1 MSKEKK
7 EKGTISRRGFLK
19 AAGGVTFAVAAY
31 ALLPKIPFG
40 EDAQASGDLVEQTVT
55 AWVRIDTEGKVTIY
69 NPAAEMGQGSMTAL
83 PLILAE
89 EMDANWDD
97 VVIEQSPIEP
107 AIYGSVMFS
116 NSRRMITV
124 GSRAVS
130 GYFDSL
136 RTAGAQVRKMLVNS
150 AAKEMGVPAG
160 ELSTEPGTVLHKSSG
175 RKMTFGEIAGI
186 MKVPETPPAVSP
198 SELKD
203 PKDFRLIGRVDIP
216 RHDIPS
222 KCDGS
227 AKFAIDVRLPNMVYA
242 VIARSPV
249 HGAKPKLT
257 NESVVG
263 GMKGVIKTVALG
275 HGVGVIAE
283 TIEDALA
290 AKAAVKIDW
299 SGGDSK
305 GYNSQEWMWARKYAS
320 VASDPSKAGRAEE
333 NKGNADQA
341 LASASKKYSA
351 DFYNDHVVHAQ
362 MEPLNAVV
370 SVAADGK
377 SAEVWA
383 GSQAPDG
390 ARTAAAAVL
399 GFPRENVK
407 FNQMYLGGGFG
418 RRSTADYVEE
428 AAELAKHVKRPLKLI
443 WTREDDITYGMMRP
457 ASLQR
462 MEAGL
467 DASGK
472 VTAWKHT
479 IVGTGGGLMTSGAD
493 TQFYT
498 FENQRIER
506 RDIEH
511 GIRTKH
517 WRAVGHGPNKFA
529 IETFVDEIAHGEKK
543 DPYKFRRELM
553 ANFPRAIKVLDT
565 AAEMS
570 GWGKASPEGRAKGM
584 AFAERSGSLCAGV
597 VEISLEDYKI
607 RVHKIWCA
615 LDAGIVVQ
623 PDNVK
628 AQSEG
633 SMLMAL
639 STILHE
645 SITYKDGAVEQSN
658 FDDYHLIRIDDTPE
672 LIDIKLIP
680 STEHPSGVGE
690 AALPFMGGAVS
701 NAVFALTGTR
711 LRHMPFTRERVKA
724 TLEKSA

>member
-7 EKGTISRRGFLK
+7 ENGKVSRRGFLK

-31 ALLPKIPFG
+31 ALLPKMPFG
-40 EDAQASGDLVEQTVT
+40 EDAQASGELVEQSVS
-55 AWVRIDTEGKVTIY
+55 AWVRIDTDGKVTIY

-107 AIYGSVMFS
+107 AIYGSMMFG

-136 RTAGAQVRKMLVNS
+136 RTAGAQVRKMLIGS
-150 AAKEMGVPAG
+150 AAKEMGLPAS
-160 ELSTEPGTVLHKSSG
+160 ELSTEAGSVVHKNSG
-175 RKMTFGEIAGI
+175 RKLGYGEIAGF
-186 MKVPETPPAVSP
+186 MKVPETPPDVSP

-203 PKDFRLIGRVDIP
+203 PKNFRLIGRVDIP

-222 KCDGS
+222 KTDGS
-227 AKFAIDVRLPNMVYA
+227 AKFAIDVSLPNMAYGA
-242 VIARSPV
+242 ISRSPV
-249 HGAKPKLT
+249 HGAKAKLA
-257 NESVVG
+257 NESAIAS
-263 GMKGVIKTVALG
+263 MKGVIKTVPLG
-275 HGVGVIAE
+275 HGIGVIAE
-283 TIEDALA
+283 TIEDALN
-290 AKAAVKIDW
+290 AKNALRVDW

-305 GYNSQEWMWARKYAS
+305 GYDSQEWMPKYAS
-320 VASDPSKAGRAEE
+320 VASDPAKAGRAEE

-341 LASASKKYSA
+341 LASATRKYSA
-351 DFYNDHVVHAQ
+351 DYYNDHVVHAQ

-370 SVAADGK
+370 SVAPDGK

-399 GFPRENVK
+399 GLPRESVK

-418 RRSTADYVEE
+418 RRSASDYVEE
-428 AAELAKHVKRPLKLI
+428 AAELAKSVKRPVKLI

-462 MEAGL
+462 MEAGV

-529 IETFVDEIAHGEKK
+529 IEAFVDEIAHGEKK

-553 ANFPRAIKVLDT
+553 ANYPRAIKVLDT

-570 GWGKASPEGRAKGM
+570 DWGKPPQSGRAKGM

-597 VEISLEDYKI
+597 VEISLEDYRIK
-607 RVHKIWCA
+607 VHKIWCA

-658 FDDYHLIRIDDTPE
+658 FDDYHLLRIDDTPE
-672 LIDIKLIP
+672 LIDIRLIP

-711 LRHMPFTRERVKA
+711 LRHMPFTPERVKA
-724 TLEKSA
+724 AISALP

>member
-1 MSKEKK
+1 MSKENK
-7 EKGTISRRGFLK
+7 ENGKVSRRGFLK

-40 EDAQASGDLVEQTVT
+40 EDAQASGELVEQTVS
-55 AWVRIDTEGKVTIY
+55 AWVRIDTDGKVTIF

-89 EMDANWDD
+89 EMDADWND

-107 AIYGSVMFS
+107 AIYGSVMFGG
-116 NSRRMITV
+116 SRRMITV

-136 RTAGAQVRKMLVNS
+136 RTAGAQVRKMLLQS
-150 AAKEMGVPAG
+150 AAKEMGVAAG
-160 ELSTEPGTVLHKSSG
+160 ELSTEPGTVVHKNSG
-175 RKMTFGEIAGI
+175 RKLSYGEIAGF
-186 MKVPETPPAVSP
+186 MKVPENPPSVSP

-203 PKDFRLIGRVDIP
+203 PKDFRLIGKVDIP

-222 KCDGS
+222 KTDGS
-227 AKFAIDVRLPNMVYA
+227 AKFAIDITLPNMAYA
-242 VIARSPV
+242 AISRSPV

-257 NESVVG
+257 NESAVG
-263 GMKGVIKTVALG
+263 SMKGVIKTVTLG

-290 AKAAVKIDW
+290 AKMAMKLEW

-305 GYNSQEWMWARKYAS
+305 GYNSQNWMPKYAT
-320 VASDPSKAGRAEE
+320 VAADPAKAGRTQE
-333 NKGNADQA
+333 NKGNADSA
-341 LASASKKYSA
+341 LASAARKYSA
-351 DFYNDHVVHAQ
+351 DYYNDHVVHAQ

-370 SVAADGK
+370 LVAPDGK

-383 GSQAPDG
+383 GSQAPDS

-399 GFPRENVK
+399 GVPRDNVK

-418 RRSTADYVEE
+418 RRSTSDYVEE
-428 AAELAKHVKRPLKLI
+428 AAELAKTVKRPVKLI

-457 ASLQR
+457 MSLQR
-462 MEAGL
+462 MEAGV

-472 VTAWKHT
+472 VTAWRHT

-498 FENQRIER
+498 FPNQKIER
-506 RDIEH
+506 RDTEH

-529 IETFVDEIAHGEKK
+529 IEAFVDEIAIGEKK

-553 ANFPRAIKVLDT
+553 ANYPRALKVLDT

-570 GWGKASPEGRAKGM
+570 DWGKPSSSGRAKGM

-597 VEISLEDYKI
+597 VEISFDEGRI
-607 RVHKIWCA
+607 RVHRIWCA

-658 FDDYHLIRIDDTPE
+658 FDDYQLMRIDDTPE
-672 LIDIKLIP
+672 LIDIRLIP

-690 AALPFMGGAVS
+690 AALPFMGGAVA
-701 NAVFALTGTR
+701 NAFFALTGKR
-711 LRHMPFTRERVKA
+711 LRHMPFTP
-724 TLEKSA
+724 EKIRAALSEVT